1 MGWLFMRLHSRGDR
15 GARSPINRPSESSRA
30 SPRPEVDHTATI
42 HEITRLAMALVTF
55 ASAIGNA
62 HAQTAADILA
72 EADRLAW
79 LKNWSR
85 AEPLFSKAAEM
96 FTAAGDERNALYAKI
111 SAIRG
116 RLPQLRLIEVS
127 QTLSD
132 YLGNPIVQNDPKLK
146 LRCLVVKGDVDMD
159 FDDGLA
165 QKDWTEAL
173 TQAKLLNDPDWES
186 RATGELG
193 IIIFLQGDH
202 AGAVIN
208 IGNAL
213 SHANKNGD
221 IGGQIRYL
229 TLIGSGLMEFGRPDQ
244 ALEYLDRALKVVAST
259 PDLADPLMTYTE
271 KARALAAVGQE
282 LEATQLLQTA
292 LNVARERQSYGY
304 QADLLIQMARL
315 SLKTNRQSIAIDQ
328 LQQAF
333 ELANKVDARRL
344 VSQAAL
350 ELSNIYRDHGQLDG
364 AEQALAR
371 GIEATRNAGDR
382 YTLPRYLSAFAE
394 IKAARRQYRQAD
406 DTFQEATD
414 IANGMLANVSSA
426 SAKSSLIAVMN
437 ELYLGHF
444 LLTARDLKSA
454 PEAFSVIEGARGRS
468 VADLLRLA
476 PTTSAMLARGTSSQE
491 RQISTLQL
499 ALQKTTSKPERK
511 QILGRILEAEQSISP
526 AEAANSRKWMRTS
539 QPVAASALRSRLRP
553 DEVFIEY
560 VLAEP
565 ISYCLVAT
573 RESLRLNALPGK
585 AAISRS
591 VEALLQNVRQNDYA
605 THLAAEAYENLLG
618 SVPEMGLKKRLIVVP
633 DSPLAGLPF
642 EVLIAPSGKSLLQ
655 SHIVTYAPSGTVLTL
670 LREAPASDR
679 RAVSAL
685 AVAAGGPERRDGLPT
700 QAYLRIQRGVYD
712 LDGTELPPLPAA
724 EEEAEAVVS
733 IVGGDSVVLK
743 GAEATEFAFKNQP
756 LSRFRILHFAVHG
769 LVSTRYP
776 DRSALV
782 FRTDPQGREDGLL
795 QAREIVTLPLR
806 ADLVTLSACDTGT
819 GKINGQEGSA
829 TLVRPFLVAGA
840 KAVVANLWSADD
852 DFTRTL
858 MKEFYNQLES
868 GLDVGSAL
876 TQAKLRITGRY
887 GKAAPPR
894 LWAGFIVVGD
904 GLRILSNAYEGKR

>member
-1 MGWLFMRLHSRGDR
+1 MGWLYMRLRGRGDR
-15 GARSPINRPSESSRA
+15 VAVSHVNWLSKSSRA
-30 SPRPEVDHTATI
+30 SPRPEVDHWASVHRITGLAISFVIMATAI
-42 HEITRLAMALVTF
+42 V
-55 ASAIGNA
+55 NA
-62 HAQTAADILA
+62 HAQTAADMLA

-85 AEPLFSKAAEM
+85 AEPLFSKAEEM
-96 FTAAGDERNALYAKI
+96 FTAAGDQRNALYARI

-116 RLPQLRLIEVS
+116 RLPQLSLIEVS

-146 LRCLVVKGDVDMD
+146 LRCLVVKGDVDLD

-165 QKDWTEAL
+165 QDDWTEAL
-173 TQAKLLNDPDWES
+173 TLAKSLKDPDWEA

-193 IIIFLQGDH
+193 IITFLQGDH
-202 AGAVIN
+202 AGAVMSV
-208 IGNAL
+208 GNAL
-213 SHANKNGD
+213 SHAIKSAD

-229 TLIGSGLMEFGRPDQ
+229 TLIGGGLTEFGRPEQ

-271 KARALAAVGQE
+271 KARALAAAGQE
-282 LEATQLLQTA
+282 PEATTLLQNA
-292 LNVARERQSYGY
+292 LNVARARQSYGY

-315 SLKTNRQSIAIDQ
+315 SLKANRQSIAIDQ

-350 ELSNIYRDHGQLDG
+350 ELSNIYRDRGQLDD
-364 AEQALAR
+364 AEQALAG

-382 YTLPRYLSAFAE
+382 YTLPRYLTAYAE

-414 IANGMLANVSSA
+414 IANGMLSNVSSA
-426 SAKSSLIAVMN
+426 SAKSSLIGVMN

-444 LLTARDLKSA
+444 LLTAHDLKSA
-454 PEAFSVIEGARGRS
+454 TEAFSVIEGARGRS

-476 PTTSAMLARGTSSQE
+476 PTTSAMLARGTSPQQ

-499 ALQKTTSKPERK
+499 ALQKTTGKQERK
-511 QILGRILEAEQSISP
+511 QLLDRILTVEQSISP

-539 QPVAASALRSRLRP
+539 QPLPASALRSRLRP

-565 ISYCLVAT
+565 TSYCLVAT
-573 RESLRLNALPGK
+573 RERLRLNTLPTK
-585 AAISRS
+585 AAITRS
-591 VEALLQNVRQNDYA
+591 VEALLQKVRQNDNPTQLA
-605 THLAAEAYENLLG
+605 TDLYKSLLG

-633 DSPLAGLPF
+633 DSLLAGLPF
-642 EVLIAPSGKSLLQ
+642 ELLIAPSGKSLLQ
-655 SHIVTYAPSGTVLTL
+655 SHIVTYAPSGTVLAL
-670 LREAPASDR
+670 LREKTPADP

-685 AVAAGGPERRDGLPT
+685 AVAAGGPERNEGLPT
-700 QAYLRIQRGVYD
+700 QASLRIQRGVYD

-724 EEEAEAVVS
+724 QEEAEAVGS

-743 GAEATEFAFKNQP
+743 GAEATEFAFKKQP

-795 QAREIVTLPLR
+795 QAREIATLPLR

-858 MKEFYNQLES
+858 MKEFYGQLES

-876 TQAKLRITGRY
+876 TKAKLRVTGRY

-894 LWAGFIVVGD
+894 LWAGFVAVGD
-904 GLRILSNAYEGKR
+904 GLRVLTKAYEGKH

>member
-1 MGWLFMRLHSRGDR
+1 MGCRLMRHQIRGHR
-15 GARSPINRPSESSRA
+15 VAGSPLNWPTKRRA
-30 SPRPEVDHTATI
+30 SPRPGVKRPTGI
-42 HEITRLAMALVTF
+42 HEITRLAIALVIV

-62 HAQTAADILA
+62 HAQTAADLLA

-85 AEPLFSKAAEM
+85 AEPLFSRAEEM
-96 FTAAGDERNALYAKI
+96 FSAAGDERNALYARI

-116 RLPQLRLIEVS
+116 RLPQLQLIEVS

-132 YLGNPIVQNDPKLK
+132 YLDNPIVQNDPKLK
-146 LRCLVVKGDVDMD
+146 LRCLVVKGDVDLD

-165 QKDWTEAL
+165 QTDWTEAL
-173 TQAKLLNDPDWES
+173 TLAKSLKDPDWEA

-193 IIIFLQGDH
+193 IITFLEGDH
-202 AGAVIN
+202 AGAVMSV
-208 IGNAL
+208 GNAL
-213 SHANKNGD
+213 SHAIKNGD
-221 IGGQIRYL
+221 IGGQVRYL
-229 TLIGSGLMEFGRPDQ
+229 TLIGSGLTEFGRPEQ

-259 PDLADPLMTYTE
+259 PDLADPVMTYTE
-271 KARALAAVGQE
+271 KARALAAAGE
-282 LEATQLLQTA
+282 EPEATKILQSV
-292 LNVARERQSYGY
+292 LNAAVERQSYGY

-315 SLKTNRQSIAIDQ
+315 SLKANRQSTAIDQ

-350 ELSNIYRDHGQLDG
+350 ELSSIYRERGQLDA
-364 AEQALAR
+364 AEQALAG

-382 YTLPRYLSAFAE
+382 YTLPRYLAAYAE

-414 IANGMLANVSSA
+414 IANGMLSNVSST
-426 SAKSSLIAVMN
+426 SAKSSLIAVMDD
-437 ELYLGHF
+437 LYVGHF

-454 PEAFSVIEGARGRS
+454 TEAFSVIEGARGRS

-476 PTTSAMLARGTSSQE
+476 PTTSAMLARGTSSLA

-499 ALQKTTSKPERK
+499 ALQKTTNKPQRQ
-511 QILGRILEAEQSISP
+511 QILDRILVAEQSISP

-539 QPVAASALRSRLRP
+539 QPVAPSALRARLRP

-565 ISYCLVAT
+565 VSYCLVAT

-585 AAISRS
+585 AVLSRS
-591 VEALLQNVRQNDYA
+591 VEALLQNIRQNDYA
-605 THLAAEAYENLLG
+605 THLAAEAYKNLLG

-655 SHIVTYAPSGTVLTL
+655 SHIVTYAPSGTVLAL
-670 LREAPASDR
+670 LRENPAADR

-700 QAYLRIQRGVYD
+700 QASLRVQRGIYD

-724 EEEAEAVVS
+724 EEEAKAVAS

-743 GAEATEFAFKNQP
+743 GAEATEFAFKQQP

-769 LVSTRYP
+769 LISTRYP

-795 QAREIVTLPLR
+795 QAREIVTLPLQ

-858 MKEFYNQLES
+858 MKEFYTQLES

-904 GLRILSNAYEGKR
+904 GLRILSNAYEGKH

>member
-1 MGWLFMRLHSRGDR
+1 MRRLYIKLQGSDH
-15 GARSPINRPSESSRA
+15 RSAGSQINCLSKSSRA
-30 SPRPEVDHTATI
+30 SPRPDVDHWTPAFRITGLAISVIIVATAI
-42 HEITRLAMALVTF
+42 V
-55 ASAIGNA
+55 SV
-62 HAQTAADILA
+62 HAQTGADMLT

-79 LKNWSR
+79 LKNWTR
-85 AEPLFSKAAEM
+85 AEPLFSKAEEM
-96 FTAAGDERNALYAKI
+96 FSAAGDQRNALYARI

-116 RLPQLRLIEVS
+116 RLPQLSLIEVS

-132 YLGNPIVQNDPKLK
+132 YLDNPIVQNDPKLK

-165 QKDWTEAL
+165 LGDWTEAL
-173 TQAKLLNDPDWES
+173 ALAKSLKDPDWEA

-193 IIIFLQGDH
+193 IITFLQGDH
-202 AGAVIN
+202 AGAVMSV
-208 IGNAL
+208 GNAL
-213 SHANKNGD
+213 SHAIKSGD

-229 TLIGSGLMEFGRPDQ
+229 TLIGGGLTEFGRPEQ
-244 ALEYLDRALKVVAST
+244 ALGYLDRALQVVAST

-271 KARALAAVGQE
+271 KARALAAAGQE
-282 LEATQLLQTA
+282 AEATKLLQSA

-315 SLKTNRQSIAIDQ
+315 SLKANRQSIAIDQ
-328 LQQAF
+328 LEQAF
-333 ELANKVDARRL
+333 DLANRVDARRL

-350 ELSNIYRDHGQLDG
+350 ELSNIYRAHGQLDN
-364 AEQALAR
+364 AEQSLTR

-382 YTLPRYLSAFAE
+382 FTLPRYLTAYAQ

-406 DTFQEATD
+406 DTFEEATD
-414 IANGMLANVSSA
+414 IANGMLSNVSS
-426 SAKSSLIAVMN
+426 SGAKSSLIAIMN
-437 ELYLGHF
+437 DLYVGHF
-444 LLTARDLKSA
+444 LLAASDLKSA
-454 PEAFSVIEGARGRS
+454 SAAFSVIEGARGRS

-476 PTTSAMLARGTSSQE
+476 PTTSAMMAKGTSSQG
-491 RQISTLQL
+491 RRISTLQL
-499 ALQKTTSKPERK
+499 ALQKTTSKSQRR
-511 QILGRILEAEQSISP
+511 QILEQIIEVEESISP

-539 QPVAASALRSRLRP
+539 QPVASSALRSHLRA
-553 DEVFIEY
+553 DEVFLEY

-573 RESLRLNALPGK
+573 RESLRLSTLPSK
-585 AAISRS
+585 AVISRS
-591 VEALLQNVRQNDYA
+591 VEALLQNIRQNDYA
-605 THLAAEAYENLLG
+605 TPLAAEAYKNLLS
-618 SVPEMGLKKRLIVVP
+618 SVPEIRLKKRLVVVP
-633 DSPLAGLPF
+633 DAPLAGLPF

-655 SHIVTYAPSGTVLTL
+655 SHVVTYAPSGTVLAL
-670 LREAPASDR
+670 LREKPTVDR
-679 RAVSAL
+679 LAVSVL
-685 AVAAGGPERRDGLPT
+685 AVAGGGPERREGVTP
-700 QAYLRIQRGVYD
+700 QSSLRIQRGIYD

-724 EEEAEAVVS
+724 QEEADAVVS

-743 GAEATEFAFKNQP
+743 GAEATEFAFKKQP

-795 QAREIVTLPLR
+795 QAREIATLPLR

-858 MKEFYNQLES
+858 MKEFYGQLES
-868 GLDVGSAL
+868 GFDVGSAL
-876 TQAKLRITGRY
+876 TQAKLRVTARY

-894 LWAGFIVVGD
+894 LWAGFIAVGD
-904 GLRILSNAYEGKR
+904 GLRILSKAYEGKH

>member
-1 MGWLFMRLHSRGDR
+1 
-15 GARSPINRPSESSRA
+15 
-30 SPRPEVDHTATI
+30 
-42 HEITRLAMALVTF
+42 
-55 ASAIGNA
+55 
-62 HAQTAADILA
+62 
-72 EADRLAW
+72 LAW

-85 AEPLFSKAAEM
+85 AEPLFSKADEM
-96 FTAAGDERNALYAKI
+96 FTAAGDERNALYARI

-116 RLPQLRLIEVS
+116 RLPRLALIEVS

-132 YLGNPIVQNDPKLK
+132 YLGNPIVQNDAKVK

-165 QKDWTEAL
+165 QEDWTAAL
-173 TQAKLLNDPDWES
+173 SLAKSLKDPDWEA

-193 IIIFLQGDH
+193 IISFLQGDH
-202 AGAVIN
+202 SGAVMS

-213 SHANKNGD
+213 SHAIKSGD

-229 TLIGSGLMEFGRPDQ
+229 TLIGSGLTEFGRPEQ

-259 PDLADPLMTYTE
+259 PDLADPVMTYTE
-271 KARALAAVGQE
+271 KARALAAAGQE
-282 LEATQLLQTA
+282 LEATKLLQSI
-292 LNVARERQSYGY
+292 LNITRERQSYGY

-315 SLKTNRQSIAIDQ
+315 SIKANRQSTAIDQ
-328 LQQAF
+328 LHEAF

-350 ELSNIYRDHGQLDG
+350 ELANIYREHGQLDA
-364 AEQALAR
+364 AEKALAG

-382 YTLPRYLSAFAE
+382 YTLPRYLAAYAE
-394 IKAARRQYRQAD
+394 IKAARHQYRQAD

-414 IANGMLANVSSA
+414 IANGMLSNVSSS
-426 SAKSSLIAVMN
+426 SAKSSLIAVMDG
-437 ELYLGHF
+437 LFVGHF
-444 LLTARDLKSA
+444 LLAARDLKSA
-454 PEAFSVIEGARGRS
+454 TEAFSVIEGARGRS

-476 PTTSAMLARGTSSQE
+476 PSTGAKLAGGTSSQA

-499 ALQKTTSKPERK
+499 ALLKTKNKPQRQ
-511 QILGRILEAEQSISP
+511 QILDRILVVEQSISP

-539 QPVAASALRSRLRP
+539 QPVAASALRASLRP

-560 VLAEP
+560 VLAEDA
-565 ISYCLVAT
+565 SYCLVAT
-573 RESLRLNALPGK
+573 RENLRLNALPGK
-585 AAISRS
+585 AIISRS
-591 VEALLQNVRQNDYA
+591 VEALLQNIRQNDYG
-605 THLAAEAYENLLG
+605 THLAAEAYRNLLG
-618 SVPEMGLKKRLIVVP
+618 GVPELGIKKRLIVVP

-655 SHIVTYAPSGTVLTL
+655 SHIVTYAPSGTVLAL
-670 LREAPASDR
+670 LRETPTVDR
-679 RAVSAL
+679 RAVAAL
-685 AVAAGGPERRDGLPT
+685 AVATGGSERREGLPT
-700 QAYLRIQRGVYD
+700 QASLKVQRGIYD

-724 EEEAEAVVS
+724 EEEAKAVVS
-733 IVGGDSVVLK
+733 TVGGASVVLN
-743 GAEATEFAFKNQP
+743 GAEATEFAFKHQP

-769 LVSTRYP
+769 LISTRFP

-795 QAREIVTLPLR
+795 QAREIATLQLQ

-858 MKEFYNQLES
+858 MKEFYTQLNS

-894 LWAGFIVVGD
+894 LWAGFLVVGD
-904 GLRILSNAYEGKR
+904 GLRILSNAHEGKH

>member
-1 MGWLFMRLHSRGDR
+1 MSWLFVKRQGRGDPT
-15 GARSPINRPSESSRA
+15 ACSLVNWPTKLSQASSRA
-30 SPRPEVDHTATI
+30 KEDHTAAI
-42 HEITRLAMALVTF
+42 HDLTSLAISLLIL

-62 HAQTAADILA
+62 HAQTAADMLA

-85 AEPLFSKAAEM
+85 AEPLFSKADEM
-96 FTAAGDERNALYAKI
+96 FTATGDERNALYSRI

-116 RLPQLRLIEVS
+116 RLPRLSLIEVS

-132 YLGNPIVQNDPKLK
+132 YLGNPIVQNDTKLK

-165 QKDWTEAL
+165 QEDWTAAL
-173 TQAKLLNDPDWES
+173 SLAKSLKDADWEA

-193 IIIFLQGDH
+193 IISFLQGDH
-202 AGAVIN
+202 SGAVMS

-213 SHANKNGD
+213 THAIKNGD

-229 TLIGSGLMEFGRPDQ
+229 TLIGSGLTEFGRPEQ

-259 PDLADPLMTYTE
+259 PDLADPVMTYTE
-271 KARALAAVGQE
+271 KARALAAAGRE
-282 LEATQLLQTA
+282 LEATKLLQTA
-292 LNVARERQSYGY
+292 LNVAIERQSYGY

-315 SLKTNRQSIAIDQ
+315 SLKANRQDTAIDQ

-333 ELANKVDARRL
+333 ELANRVDARRL

-350 ELSNIYRDHGQLDG
+350 ELSNIYREHGQLDA
-364 AEQALAR
+364 AEQALAS

-382 YTLPRYLSAFAE
+382 YTLPRYLAAYAE

-414 IANGMLANVSSA
+414 IANGMLSNVSST
-426 SAKSSLIAVMN
+426 SAKSSLIAVMD
-437 ELYLGHF
+437 ELYVGHF

-454 PEAFSVIEGARGRS
+454 TEAFSVIEGARGRS

-476 PTTSAMLARGTSSQE
+476 PATSAMLARGTSSLA

-499 ALQKTTSKPERK
+499 ALQKTTNKAQRQ
-511 QILGRILEAEQSISP
+511 QILDRILVVEQSISP
-526 AEAANSRKWMRTS
+526 AEAANSRKWMHTS
-539 QPVAASALRSRLRP
+539 QPVAASALRARLRP

-585 AAISRS
+585 AVISRS
-591 VEALLQNVRQNDYA
+591 VEALLQNIRQNDYA
-605 THLAAEAYENLLG
+605 THLAADAYKNLLAG
-618 SVPEMGLKKRLIVVP
+618 VPEMGLKKRLIVVP
-633 DSPLAGLPF
+633 DSPLTGLPF
-642 EVLIAPSGKSLLQ
+642 EVLVAPSGKSLLQ
-655 SHIVTYAPSGTVLTL
+655 SHIVTYAPSGTVLAL
-670 LREAPASDR
+670 LRETPPGDR

-685 AVAAGGPERRDGLPT
+685 AVAAGGPERREGSPT
-700 QAYLRIQRGVYD
+700 QASLRVQRGIYD

-724 EEEAEAVVS
+724 EEEAKAVVS
-733 IVGGDSVVLK
+733 IVGGDSLVLN
-743 GAEATEFAFKNQP
+743 GAEATEFAFKQQP

-769 LVSTRYP
+769 LISTRFP

-795 QAREIVTLPLR
+795 QAREIVTLPLK

-829 TLVRPFLVAGA
+829 TLIRPFLVAGA

-852 DFTRTL
+852 EFTRTV
-858 MKEFYNQLES
+858 MKEFYSQLDS
-868 GLDVGSAL
+868 GFDVGSAL

-904 GLRILSNAYEGKR
+904 GLRILSNAHEGKH

>member
-1 MGWLFMRLHSRGDR
+1 MGCRLMRHQIRGHR
-15 GARSPINRPSESSRA
+15 VAGSPLNWPTKSRA
-30 SPRPEVDHTATI
+30 SPRPGVKRTAGI
-42 HEITRLAMALVTF
+42 HEITRLAIALVIL

-62 HAQTAADILA
+62 HPQTAADLLA

-85 AEPLFSKAAEM
+85 AEPLFSKADEM
-96 FTAAGDERNALYAKI
+96 FTAAGDERNALYARI

-132 YLGNPIVQNDPKLK
+132 YLDNPIVQNDPKLK
-146 LRCLVVKGDVDMD
+146 LRCLVVKGDVDLD

-165 QKDWTEAL
+165 QTDWTEAL
-173 TQAKLLNDPDWES
+173 TLAKSLKDPDWEA

-193 IIIFLQGDH
+193 IITFLD
-202 AGAVIN
+202 
-208 IGNAL
+208 AL
-213 SHANKNGD
+213 SHAIKNGD
-221 IGGQIRYL
+221 IGGQVRYL
-229 TLIGSGLMEFGRPDQ
+229 TLIGSGLTEFGRPEQ

-259 PDLADPLMTYTE
+259 PDLADPVMTYTE
-271 KARALAAVGQE
+271 KARALAAAGQE
-282 LEATQLLQTA
+282 PEATKILQSV
-292 LNVARERQSYGY
+292 LNAAVERQSYGY

-315 SLKTNRQSIAIDQ
+315 SLKANRQSTAIDQ

-350 ELSNIYRDHGQLDG
+350 ELSNIYRERGQLDA
-364 AEQALAR
+364 AEQALAG

-382 YTLPRYLSAFAE
+382 YTLPRYLAAYAE

-414 IANGMLANVSSA
+414 IANGMLSNVSST
-426 SAKSSLIAVMN
+426 SAKSSLIAVMDD
-437 ELYLGHF
+437 LYVGHF

-454 PEAFSVIEGARGRS
+454 TEAFSVIEGARGRS

-476 PTTSAMLARGTSSQE
+476 PTTSAMLARGTSSLA

-499 ALQKTTSKPERK
+499 ALQKTTNKPQRQ
-511 QILGRILEAEQSISP
+511 QILDRILVAEQSISP

-539 QPVAASALRSRLRP
+539 QPVAPSALRARLRP

-565 ISYCLVAT
+565 VSYCLVAT

-585 AAISRS
+585 AVISRS
-591 VEALLQNVRQNDYA
+591 VEALLQNIRQNDYA
-605 THLAAEAYENLLG
+605 THLAAEAYKNLLG
-618 SVPEMGLKKRLIVVP
+618 NIPEMGLKKRVIVVP

-642 EVLIAPSGKSLLQ
+642 EVLIDPSGKSLLQ
-655 SHIVTYAPSGTVLTL
+655 SHVVTYAPSGTVLAL
-670 LREAPASDR
+670 LRETPVVDR

-700 QAYLRIQRGVYD
+700 HASLRVQRGIYD

-724 EEEAEAVVS
+724 EEEAKAVAS

-743 GAEATEFAFKNQP
+743 GAEATEFAFKQQP

-769 LVSTRYP
+769 LISTRYP

-782 FRTDPQGREDGLL
+782 FRNDPQGREDGLL
-795 QAREIVTLPLR
+795 QAREIATLPLQ

-858 MKEFYNQLES
+858 MKEFYSQLES

-876 TQAKLRITGRY
+876 TQAKLRVTGRY

-904 GLRILSNAYEGKR
+904 GLRIPSNAYEGKH

>member
-1 MGWLFMRLHSRGDR
+1 MDWAFTQLQRGGDR
-15 GARSPINRPSESSRA
+15 MAGPNVDWPRRSSRA
-30 SPRPEVDHTATI
+30 LPLPEVDYAAAI
-42 HEITRLAMALVTF
+42 QEITMLAIFLVIV

-85 AEPLFSKAAEM
+85 AEPLFSKAEAV
-96 FTAAGDERNALYAKI
+96 FTAAGDDRNALYARI

-116 RLPQLRLIEVS
+116 RLPRLRLMEVS

-132 YLGNPIVQNDPKLK
+132 YLDNPIVQNDPRLK
-146 LRCLVVKGDVDMD
+146 LRCLVVKGDVDLD
-159 FDDGLA
+159 LDDGLA
-165 QKDWTEAL
+165 QEDWTEAL
-173 TQAKLLNDPDWES
+173 TLAKSLKDPDWEA

-193 IIIFLQGDH
+193 IITFLQGDH
-202 AGAVIN
+202 AGAVMSV
-208 IGNAL
+208 GNAL
-213 SHANKNGD
+213 SHAIKNGD

-229 TLIGSGLMEFGRPDQ
+229 TLIGSGLTEFGRPEQ
-244 ALEYLDRALKVVAST
+244 ALEYLDRAMKVVAST

-271 KARALAAVGQE
+271 RARALAAAGRE
-282 LEATQLLQTA
+282 PEATKLLQSA
-292 LNVARERQSYGY
+292 LIAARERQSYGY
-304 QADLLIQMARL
+304 QADLLIQLARL
-315 SLKTNRQSIAIDQ
+315 SLKANRQGIAIDQ

-344 VSQAAL
+344 ISQAAL
-350 ELSNIYRDHGQLDG
+350 ELSNIYRDRGKLDD
-364 AEQALAR
+364 AEQALAS

-382 YTLPRYLSAFAE
+382 YTLPRYLAAYAE
-394 IKAARRQYRQAD
+394 IKAARRQYRQAA

-414 IANGMLANVSSA
+414 IANGMLSNVSSA
-426 SAKSSLIAVMN
+426 SAKSSLIGVMN
-437 ELYLGHF
+437 ELYVGHF

-454 PEAFSVIEGARGRS
+454 REAFSVIEGARGRS

-476 PTTSAMLARGTSSQE
+476 PTTSAMLARGTSPQH
-491 RQISTLQL
+491 RQISALQL
-499 ALQKTTSKPERK
+499 SLQKATSKPERK
-511 QILGRILEAEQSISP
+511 QIIDKILTVEQSISP

-539 QPVAASALRSRLRP
+539 EPVAASALRSRLRP
-553 DEVFIEY
+553 DEVFIEF

-565 ISYCLVAT
+565 TSYCLVAT
-573 RESLRLNALPGK
+573 RETLRLNTLPSK

-591 VEALLQNVRQNDYA
+591 VEALLQKVRQNDHAIQLA
-605 THLAAEAYENLLG
+605 TDVYKNILDG
-618 SVPEMGLKKRLIVVP
+618 VPEIRVKKRLIVVP
-633 DSPLAGLPF
+633 DSSLAGLPF

-655 SHIVTYAPSGTVLTL
+655 SHIVTYAPSGTVLAL
-670 LREAPASDR
+670 LREKPAADR
-679 RAVSAL
+679 RGVSAL
-685 AVAAGGPERRDGLPT
+685 AVAAGGPERPESVPA
-700 QAYLRIQRGVYD
+700 QASLKIQRGVYD
-712 LDGTELPPLPAA
+712 LDGAELPPLPAA

-743 GAEATEFAFKNQP
+743 GAEATESAFKKQP
-756 LSRFRILHFAVHG
+756 MSRFRILHFAVHG

-776 DRSALV
+776 ERSALV
-782 FRTDPQGREDGLL
+782 FRTDQQGGEDGLL
-795 QAREIVTLPLR
+795 QAREIATLPLR

-819 GKINGQEGSA
+819 GKINGQEGAA

-858 MKEFYNQLES
+858 MKEFYSQLES

-876 TQAKLRITGRY
+876 TQAKLRVTGRY

-904 GLRILSNAYEGKR
+904 GLRILSNAYEAKH